1 LENQLMQCSNCGND
15 LPGGVRFCPKCGT
28 PAAPATAPVSPPQPT
43 TSYGSPAPQ
52 QFTGSGMVQQKKK
65 SGCGKALLVLAII
78 GALLAA
84 VIGGGAYYFYG
95 VIGDKLKS
103 SQAYTVAVSALKE
116 SPQVADKLGTIT
128 ETGFPL
134 GTFNESDGGTGA
146 AAYHMSV
153 KGTKT
158 TGTYDVVMSRRAG
171 KWYLTTG
178 RVKLASG
185 ETINLNSPDIGIL
198 GGSPT
203 DDNSNTSLPG
213 RASVGKAVAGGMLA
227 GKATNMPQPAYP
239 AAAKA
244 AKASGA
250 VVVLV
255 VADEG
260 GNVESATAISGHPLL
275 RASAEAA
282 AKQAH
287 FTPMLVAGKPMKMT
301 GTITYN
307 FAAP

>member
-1 LENQLMQCSNCGND
+1 MSCSNCGNA
-15 LPGGVRFCPKCGT
+15 LPGGVRFCPKCGA
-28 PAAPATAPVSPPQPT
+28 PAASATSPVAPPPST
-43 TSYGSPAPQ
+43 TSFGSSAPRQ
-52 QFTGSGMVQQKKK
+52 QFGGSGMVQQKKK

-95 VIGDKLKS
+95 VLGDKLKS
-103 SQAYTVAVSALKE
+103 SEAYTVAVSALKE
-116 SPQVADKLGTIT
+116 SPQVAEKLGTIT

-134 GTFNESDGGTGA
+134 GSFKEGDGGTGA

-158 TGTYDVVMSRRAG
+158 NGTYDVVMSRRAG

-178 RVKLASG
+178 RLKLASG
-185 ETINLNSPDIGIL
+185 ETINLRSPDMGIL
-198 GGSPT
+198 GDSPT
-203 DDNSNTSLPG
+203 NDNSNTSLPG
-213 RASVGKAVAGGMLA
+213 GVGTGKPIAGGMLA
-227 GKATNMPQPAYP
+227 GKATNMPQPASP
-239 AAAKA
+239 AAARA
-244 AKASGA
+244 AKASGS
-250 VVVLV
+250 VIVLV
-255 VADEG
+255 TADEE
-260 GNVESATAISGHPLL
+260 GNVTSAKALTGHPLL

-282 AKQAH
+282 ANQAH

>member
-1 LENQLMQCSNCGND
+1 MRCSNCGND

-95 VIGDKLKS
+95 VLGDKLKS
-103 SQAYTVAVSALKE
+103 SEAYTVAVSALKE
-116 SPQVADKLGTIT
+116 SPQVAEKLGTIT

-134 GTFNESDGGTGA
+134 GSFNESDGGTGA

-158 TGTYDVVMSRRAG
+158 NGTYDVVMSRRAG

-185 ETINLNSPDIGIL
+185 ETINLRSPDMGIVVTAPDEV
-198 GGSPT
+198 SPE
-203 DDNSNTSLPG
+203 PEAPQPQG
-213 RASVGKAVAGGMLA
+213 KSVAGKPVAGGMLA
-227 GKATNMPQPAYP
+227 GKATTIPQPAYP

-255 VADEG
+255 VADEE
-260 GNVESATAISGHPLL
+260 GNVESARALTGHPLL

-282 AKQAH
+282 ANQAH

-307 FAAP
+307 FAPQ

>member
-1 LENQLMQCSNCGND
+1 MRCSNCGND

-28 PAAPATAPVSPPQPT
+28 PAAPVTSPVSPPQST
-43 TSYGSPAPQ
+43 TSFGSPAPQ

-65 SGCGKALLVLAII
+65 SGCGKALVILLVI
-78 GALLAA
+78 GVLLAA
-84 VIGGGAYYFYG
+84 VLGGLGYYGYHFAS
-95 VIGDKLKS
+95 DKLKS
-103 SQAYTVAVSALKE
+103 SEAYTVAVSELKGD
-116 SPQVADKLGTIT
+116 PQVAEKLGVIT

-134 GTFNESDGGTGA
+134 GSFKEDGSAGA

-153 KGTKT
+153 KGTKAS
-158 TGTYDVVMSRRAG
+158 GTYDVVMSRRAG

-178 RVKLASG
+178 RLKLASG
-185 ETINLNSPDIGIL
+185 ETINLGSPDMGIL

-213 RASVGKAVAGGMLA
+213 RVGAGKAAVASGMLA
-227 GKATNMPQPAYP
+227 GKVMSLPQPAYP
-239 AAAKA
+239 AAARA
-244 AKASGA
+244 VKASGA

-255 VADEG
+255 VADEEG
-260 GNVESATAISGHPLL
+260 SVETAKAVSGHPLL

-282 AKQAH
+282 ANQAR
-287 FTPMLVAGKPMKMT
+287 FTPMLVAGKPIKMT
-301 GTITYN
+301 GTITYT